1 MEAYL
6 KNEETFEPISVCIWL
21 RECIEKYVYTRLKPE
36 FQKNFFD
43 GNQAKGTRS
52 KLIYAEKCGVLF
64 PTSFL
69 LLGPIYNDPL
79 HPDNGDGQK
88 DLRQTLYS
96 RLYNNTIRGMIEKIV
111 RGKEINF

>member
-1 MEAYL
+1 MNNYDL
-6 KNEETFEPISVCIWL
+6 LIKQTISLSEESKKE
-21 RECIEKYVYTRLKPE
+21 
-36 FQKNFFD
+36 FFD

-52 KLIYAEKCGVLF
+52 KLMYAEKCGISF

-79 HPDNGDGQK
+79 HPNNGFGKK

-96 RLYNNTIRGMIEKIV
+96 RLQNNTIRGMIEKIV
-111 RGKEINF
+111 KNTIEF